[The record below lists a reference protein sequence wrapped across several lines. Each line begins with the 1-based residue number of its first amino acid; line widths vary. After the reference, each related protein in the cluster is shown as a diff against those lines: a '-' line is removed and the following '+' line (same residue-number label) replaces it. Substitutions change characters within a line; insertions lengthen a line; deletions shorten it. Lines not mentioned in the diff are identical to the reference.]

1 MIGLFTVHYFD
12 PRDGV
17 LNMEAFRVLA
27 RNAQEAIKKA
37 EKYKSVKR
45 YRVESVDC
53 IGFSEQ

>member
-1 MIGLFTVHYFD
+1 MIGLFIVHYFD

-27 RNAQEAIKKA
+27 SNAQEAIKKA

-53 IGFSEQ
+53 VGFSEQ